1 MTDIDEFFK
10 RIKSNYP
17 YFMPIFNDLFKD
29 LDGFEEIF
37 SEFEHEM
44 NDDLVNMINKIESED
59 RHRYQPFIYGYSI
72 NIDENGKA
80 EINEFGNIKSSSEG
94 EENLEV
100 SKSREPLVDIIE
112 GKNAVTVVIELP
124 GVEKSDIKV
133 EIKESIIFVTTINSK
148 NYYKE
153 IPLTGKIIANS
164 ARARYNNGILE
175 IIINKDNKSD
185 SENNIVVIEQK

>member
-59 RHRYQPFIYGYSI
+59 RHRSEPFIYGYSI

-100 SKSREPLVDIIE
+100 SESREPLVDIIE

-185 SENNIVVIEQK
+185 SENNIVVIE

>member
-1 MTDIDEFFK
+1 MTDINEFFK

-37 SEFEHEM
+37 NEFEHEM
-44 NDDLVNMINKIESED
+44 NNDLVNMINRIESEGQ
-59 RHRYQPFIYGYSI
+59 HRSESFIYGYSI

-80 EINEFGNIKSSSEG
+80 EINEFGNIKSSPEG

-100 SKSREPLVDIIE
+100 SESREVLVDIIE

-153 IPLTGKIIANS
+153 IPLTSKIISNS
-164 ARARYNNGILE
+164 ARAKYNNGILE
-175 IIINKDNKSD
+175 IIINKDNKND
-185 SENNIVVIEQK
+185 SKNNTVVIE

>member
-1 MTDIDEFFK
+1 MTDRDEFFK

-37 SEFEHEM
+37 REFEHEM

-59 RHRYQPFIYGYSI
+59 RHRSEAFIYGYSI

-100 SKSREPLVDIIE
+100 SELREPLVDIIE

-133 EIKESIIFVTTINSK
+133 VIKESIIFVTTINSK

-185 SENNIVVIEQK
+185 PENNIVVIE

>member
-1 MTDIDEFFK
+1 MTDINEFFK

-37 SEFEHEM
+37 NEFEHEM
-44 NDDLVNMINKIESED
+44 NNDLVNMINRIESEGQ
-59 RHRYQPFIYGYSI
+59 HRSESFIYGYSI

-80 EINEFGNIKSSSEG
+80 EINEFGNIKSSPEG

-100 SKSREPLVDIIE
+100 SESREGLVDIIE

-133 EIKESIIFVTTINSK
+133 EIKESIIFVTMINSK

-153 IPLTGKIIANS
+153 IPLTSKIISNS
-164 ARARYNNGILE
+164 ARAKYNNGILE
-175 IIINKDNKSD
+175 IIINKDNKND
-185 SENNIVVIEQK
+185 SENSTVVIE

>member
-1 MTDIDEFFK
+1 MKDIDEFFK

-37 SEFEHEM
+37 REFEHEM

-59 RHRYQPFIYGYSI
+59 RHRSEAFIYGYSI

-100 SKSREPLVDIIE
+100 SESREPLVDIIE

-153 IPLTGKIIANS
+153 VPLTGKIIANS

-175 IIINKDNKSD
+175 IIINKDNKSY
-185 SENNIVVIEQK
+185 SENNIVVIE

>member
-37 SEFEHEM
+37 REFEHEM

-59 RHRYQPFIYGYSI
+59 RHRSEPFIYGYSI

-80 EINEFGNIKSSSEG
+80 EINEFGNIKLSSEG
-94 EENLEV
+94 EENLEI
-100 SKSREPLVDIIE
+100 SESREPLVDIIE

-185 SENNIVVIEQK
+185 SENNIVVIE

>member
-1 MTDIDEFFK
+1 MTDIDEIFK

-37 SEFEHEM
+37 REFEHEM

-59 RHRYQPFIYGYSI
+59 RHRSEAFIYGYSI

-100 SKSREPLVDIIE
+100 SESREPLVDIIE

-185 SENNIVVIEQK
+185 SENNIVVIE

>member
-37 SEFEHEM
+37 REFEHEM

-59 RHRYQPFIYGYSI
+59 RHRSEAFIYGYSI

-100 SKSREPLVDIIE
+100 SESREALVDIIE

-185 SENNIVVIEQK
+185 PENNIVVIE

>member
-1 MTDIDEFFK
+1 MTNIDEFFK

-44 NDDLVNMINKIESED
+44 NDDLVNMINKIESEG
-59 RHRYQPFIYGYSI
+59 RHRSKPFIYGYSI

-100 SKSREPLVDIIE
+100 SESREPLVDIIE

-153 IPLTGKIIANS
+153 IPLTSKIISNS
-164 ARARYNNGILE
+164 ARAKYNNGILE
-175 IIINKDNKSD
+175 IIINKDNKND
-185 SENNIVVIEQK
+185 SENSTVVIE

>member
-1 MTDIDEFFK
+1 MTDINEFFK

-37 SEFEHEM
+37 REFEHEM

-59 RHRYQPFIYGYSI
+59 RHRSEAFIYGYSI

-80 EINEFGNIKSSSEG
+80 EINEFGNIKSSPEG

-100 SKSREPLVDIIE
+100 SESREPLVDIIE

-133 EIKESIIFVTTINSK
+133 EIKESIIFVTMINSK

-153 IPLTGKIIANS
+153 IPLTSKIISNS
-164 ARARYNNGILE
+164 ARAKYNNGILE
-175 IIINKDNKSD
+175 IIINKDNKND
-185 SENNIVVIEQK
+185 SKNNTVVIE

>member
-1 MTDIDEFFK
+1 MTNIDEFFK

-37 SEFEHEM
+37 NEFEHEM
-44 NDDLVNMINKIESED
+44 NNDLVNMINRIESEGQ
-59 RHRYQPFIYGYSI
+59 HRSESFIYGYSI

-80 EINEFGNIKSSSEG
+80 EINEFGNIKSSPEG

-100 SKSREPLVDIIE
+100 SESREALVDIIE

-185 SENNIVVIEQK
+185 SENNIVVIE

>member
-37 SEFEHEM
+37 REFEHEM

-59 RHRYQPFIYGYSI
+59 RHRSEAFIYGYSI

-80 EINEFGNIKSSSEG
+80 EINEFGNIKLSSEG
-94 EENLEV
+94 EENLEI
-100 SKSREPLVDIIE
+100 SESREALVDIIE

-185 SENNIVVIEQK
+185 SENNIVVIE

>member
-37 SEFEHEM
+37 REFEHEM

-59 RHRYQPFIYGYSI
+59 RHRSEPFIYGYSI

-80 EINEFGNIKSSSEG
+80 EINEFGNIKLSSEG
-94 EENLEV
+94 EENLEI
-100 SKSREPLVDIIE
+100 SESREALVDIIE

-185 SENNIVVIEQK
+185 SENNIVVIE

>member
-1 MTDIDEFFK
+1 MTNIDEFFK

-37 SEFEHEM
+37 NEFEHEM
-44 NDDLVNMINKIESED
+44 NNDLVNMINRIESEGQ
-59 RHRYQPFIYGYSI
+59 HRSESFIYGYSI

-80 EINEFGNIKSSSEG
+80 EINEFGNIKSSPEG

-100 SKSREPLVDIIE
+100 SESREALVDIIE

-153 IPLTGKIIANS
+153 IPLTSKIISNS
-164 ARARYNNGILE
+164 ARAKYNNGILE
-175 IIINKDNKSD
+175 IIINKDNKND
-185 SENNIVVIEQK
+185 SENSTVVIE

>member
-1 MTDIDEFFK
+1 MTDINEFFK

-37 SEFEHEM
+37 NEFEHEM
-44 NDDLVNMINKIESED
+44 NNDLVNMINRIESEGQ
-59 RHRYQPFIYGYSI
+59 HRSESFIYGYSI

-80 EINEFGNIKSSSEG
+80 EINEFGNIKSSPEG

-100 SKSREPLVDIIE
+100 SESREALVDIIE

-133 EIKESIIFVTTINSK
+133 EIKESIIFVTMINSK

-153 IPLTGKIIANS
+153 IPLTSKIISNS
-164 ARARYNNGILE
+164 ARAKYNNGILE
-175 IIINKDNKSD
+175 IIINKDNKND
-185 SENNIVVIEQK
+185 SKNNTVVIE